1 MVNFQ
6 IIEKNRGKL
15 YYVLYASKKYFL
27 DVITVNQQAVTE
39 WVQIRYEF
47 YVVLKVFF

>member
-1 MVNFQ
+1 MLLSEMVNFQ

-39 WVQIRYEF
+39 
-47 YVVLKVFF
+47 